1 MSNCSPLLK
10 KRWLYLGL
18 FCLINFFTGAIYI
31 WSVFSGPLA
40 AYLNTLNPAQEVTVA
55 TLGSVFGLATGVT
68 PLLMLTG
75 GFINDRFGP
84 RLIIMVG
91 GLCLAAGYFLSALAT
106 SVSALYWSYGIL
118 AGAGTGLVNG
128 CTINSAVKFFPDK
141 RGFAGGTV
149 TACLGIG
156 GALLP
161 FLANALIDT
170 VGIVSTL
177 NVFGV
182 LLGSVVVCSALPLV
196 KCPDG
201 FSQIFAPR
209 QTAET
214 TRHDVNCN
222 WLGMVKSHRFYPL
235 FFMFAI
241 VATMGLMLLSN
252 ISGIAKNQIG
262 IGSTLIALCVSTLSL
277 ANTGGRFLSGV
288 LSDRF
293 GRMQTLTAM
302 LLVAM
307 AALALLYSAE
317 KGDVTQFFIG
327 LAGVGLC
334 FGSAFGIYPGLVAD
348 EFGPKH
354 NSVNF
359 SVMAFSYSIGGFFG
373 PMIIRSIGAGQ
384 HYDTAYQICMGICV
398 LGLLCVG
405 WFLALRKK
413 S

>member
-1 MSNCSPLLK
+1 
-10 KRWLYLGL
+10 
-18 FCLINFFTGAIYI
+18 
-31 WSVFSGPLA
+31 
-40 AYLNTLNPAQEVTVA
+40 
-55 TLGSVFGLATGVT
+55 
-68 PLLMLTG
+68 
-75 GFINDRFGP
+75 
-84 RLIIMVG
+84 
-91 GLCLAAGYFLSALAT
+91 
-106 SVSALYWSYGIL
+106 
-118 AGAGTGLVNG
+118 
-128 CTINSAVKFFPDK
+128 
-141 RGFAGGTV
+141 
-149 TACLGIG
+149 
-156 GALLP
+156 
-161 FLANALIDT
+161 
-170 VGIVSTL
+170 
-177 NVFGV
+177 
-182 LLGSVVVCSALPLV
+182 
-196 KCPDG
+196 
-201 FSQIFAPR
+201 
-209 QTAET
+209 
-214 TRHDVNCN
+214 
-222 WLGMVKSHRFYPL
+222 
-235 FFMFAI
+235 
-241 VATMGLMLLSN
+241 MGLMLLSN

-348 EFGPKH
+348 EFGSKH

-398 LGLLCVG
+398 LGLLCAG